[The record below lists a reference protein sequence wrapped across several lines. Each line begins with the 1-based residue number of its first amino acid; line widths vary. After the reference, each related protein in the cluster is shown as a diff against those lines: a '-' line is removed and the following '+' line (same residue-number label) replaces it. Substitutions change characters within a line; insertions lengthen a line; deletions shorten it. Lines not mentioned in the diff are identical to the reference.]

1 MPYTI
6 LVAEDYDDS
15 RLLMK
20 FQLES
25 VGYRVI
31 EAADGYEAIEQTQ
44 RERPDLILM
53 DMSMP
58 SLDGLAATEKIR
70 ALENETR
77 LRIIAVT
84 AHGHQYIDRA
94 LAVGC
99 NELIAKPVGFELLET
114 MINSYLSD

>member
-6 LVAEDYDDS
+6 LVAEDYEDS
-15 RLLMK
+15 RMLMK

-31 EAADGYEAIEQTQ
+31 EAADGYQAVEQTQ
-44 RERPDLILM
+44 KEHPDLILM

-58 SLDGLAATEKIR
+58 SLDGLAATERIR
-70 ALENETR
+70 ALETKTK
-77 LRIIAVT
+77 LPIIAVT

-99 NELIAKPVGFELLET
+99 NELIGKPVDFELLET
-114 MINSYLSD
+114 MINSYLTA